1 MLDQAKEYNGATLLE
16 LSLQDLESKIVEV
29 CPNKKHLFKLD
40 LNSVSEI
47 LIFIDRVYNEIAQ
60 FTKVIE
66 MNLKYLP

>member
-1 MLDQAKEYNGATLLE
+1 MLDQAKEYNGAALLE